1 MVEEDGGANPDAVE
15 SSAAAIIIIV
25 ARLLQDVIISLFCA
39 VLRSVGSL

>member
-15 SSAAAIIIIV
+15 SSAAAIIII